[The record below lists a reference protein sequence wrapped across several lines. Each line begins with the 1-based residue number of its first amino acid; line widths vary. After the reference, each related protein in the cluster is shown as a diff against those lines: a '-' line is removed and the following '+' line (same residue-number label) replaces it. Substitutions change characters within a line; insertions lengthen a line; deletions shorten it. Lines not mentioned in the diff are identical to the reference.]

1 MISDY
6 GKFALFIVIILS
18 NAVLR
23 YAGQITEDTFR
34 YVLVGIVFY
43 LIGNGVQAVRGK
55 APSPVLV
62 PKPENL
68 APDQLDALAK
78 AIAPGLAKAIAAN
91 SPALEPSPAEA

>member
-6 GKFALFIVIILS
+6 GKFALFVVIIVT

-43 LIGNGVQAVRGK
+43 LIGNGVQVVRGR

-68 APDQLDALAK
+68 APDQLDALAQ
-78 AIAPGLAKAIAAN
+78 ALAPGLAEAIAAN
-91 SPALEPSPAEA
+91 SPDLEPAEA